1 MYLALAGRICLALIF
16 LNAGIN
22 HLNGFKGFVETI
34 AGKGL
39 PIPSV
44 LAVGSIVFLL
54 LGAISLLLGYK
65 TQIGAWLLIAFLVP
79 TTLAFHPPIGDS
91 LTDFLKNLA
100 LIGGLLMTI
109 SNGPG
114 LMSVDGGAKT

>member
-16 LNAGIN
+16 LNSGIK
-22 HLNGFKGFVETI
+22 HLNGFRGFVETI
-34 AGKGL
+34 GSKGL

-44 LAVGSIVFLL
+44 LAVGTILFLL
-54 LGAISLLLGYK
+54 LGSVSLLLGYR
-65 TQIGAWLLIAFLVP
+65 TQIGAWLLIVFLVP
-79 TTLAFHPPIGDS
+79 ATLAFHPPIGDS
-91 LTDFLKNLA
+91 LGDFLKNVA

-114 LMSVDGGAKT
+114 LMSVDGGAKA